1 MKMTHEEMDLEVAD
15 AQHYLPHFKLDRCRH
30 ESVSMTSLWLFDA
43 EGKQI
48 GSCSRTDNGGWR
60 ASHMH
65 KGQLVAQRHIFL
77 MLDALDYIA
86 ARHAFFVKT
95 LLRARV

>member
-1 MKMTHEEMDLEVAD
+1 MTEQEMDCEVAD
-15 AQHYLPHFKLDRCRH
+15 AQAYLPHLRLDRCRH
-30 ESVSMTSLWLFDA
+30 ESVAMTALWLFDA

-48 GSCSRTDNGGWR
+48 GACSRTDNGGWR

-65 KGQLVAQRHIFL
+65 QGMPTSQREHFL

-86 ARHAFFVKT
+86 ARHMHFVKRT
-95 LLRARV
+95 AA